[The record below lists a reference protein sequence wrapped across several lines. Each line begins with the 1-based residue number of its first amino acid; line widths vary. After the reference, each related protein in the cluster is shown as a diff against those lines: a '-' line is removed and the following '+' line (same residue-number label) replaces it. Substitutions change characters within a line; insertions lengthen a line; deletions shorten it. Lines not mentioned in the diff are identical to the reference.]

1 LSSRQFICDFF
12 DDSLFFF
19 TIETQAFLLLLTKKW
34 GSNPHHPFNS
44 VPWHK
49 HQI

>member
-1 LSSRQFICDFF
+1 LSTRQFICDFL

-19 TIETQAFLLLLTKKW
+19 TIETQVSLLLLTKVGKQ
-34 GSNPHHPFNS
+34 PHHPFNS